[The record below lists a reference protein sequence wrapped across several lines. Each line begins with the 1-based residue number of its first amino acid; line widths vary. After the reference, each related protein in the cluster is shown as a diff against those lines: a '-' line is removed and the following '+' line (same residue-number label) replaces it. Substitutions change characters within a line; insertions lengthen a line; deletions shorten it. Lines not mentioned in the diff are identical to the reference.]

1 MEAVI
6 QEVCSQVDRSQVR
19 AIGVSGQQ
27 HGFVPLDGG
36 GKVIRPA
43 KLWCDTSTAGECA
56 LLTRRLGGAAAVIRK
71 AGLPFL
77 PGYTAPK
84 ILWLKRREPEN
95 FKRLRH
101 VLLPHDYLNFHLT
114 GNYSM
119 EYGDASGTA
128 LMDIRRRVWSQP
140 VLSAIDPKLGD
151 WLPSLKPSHEP
162 AGELLPALARA
173 YGLPDGVIVSS
184 GGGDNMMG
192 AIGTGNVKPG
202 IVTASFGTSGTIY
215 ACSPRPVVDPQ
226 GDRGLLLLDRG
237 MASAPLH
244 DECHDRDRAGARA
257 LRDGPRGHGRRGV
270 VGSGRV
276 RRNGAAAVSGG

>member
-1 MEAVI
+1 M
-6 QEVCSQVDRSQVR
+6 
-19 AIGVSGQQ
+19 
-27 HGFVPLDGG
+27 
-36 GKVIRPA
+36 
-43 KLWCDTSTAGECA
+43 
-56 LLTRRLGGAAAVIRK
+56 AVIRR

-84 ILWLKRREPEN
+84 ILWLKRHEPEN

-128 LMDIRRRVWSQP
+128 LMDVRRRVWSQA
-140 VLSAIDPKLGD
+140 VLSAIDSKLGD

-162 AGELLPALARA
+162 AGALLAARA
-173 YGLPDGVIVSS
+173 RTYGLPDGVIVSA

-215 ACSPRPVVDPQ
+215 ACSHAPGRRSPRR
-226 GDRGLLLLDRG
+226 DRGLLLFDRG
-237 MASAPLH
+237 WLPLLCTMNVTTVT
-244 DECHDRDRAGARA
+244 ERVRA
-257 LRDGPRGHGRRGV
+257 LFGMDHAALDAAVV

-276 RRNGAAAVSGG
+276 RRNGAAAVSRRRTDAQCAGWLRGHAGPERRLLCRGAHGCARRWRA

>member
-1 MEAVI
+1 MTLVIGIDSGTQSTKAVVVDLEQRRIVARSRAPHRLIEGLPPGHAEQHPEDWAAAMEAVI

-128 LMDIRRRVWSQP
+128 LMDVRRRIWSQP
-140 VLSAIDPKLGD
+140 ILSAIDPKLGD

-173 YGLPDGVIVSS
+173 YGLP
-184 GGGDNMMG
+184 
-192 AIGTGNVKPG
+192 
-202 IVTASFGTSGTIY
+202 
-215 ACSPRPVVDPQ
+215 
-226 GDRGLLLLDRG
+226 
-237 MASAPLH
+237 
-244 DECHDRDRAGARA
+244 AG
-257 LRDGPRGHGRRGV
+257 
-270 VGSGRV
+270 
-276 RRNGAAAVSGG
+276 